1 MKRILAFRPV
11 LGSVLVLALVLAS
24 ILLAAVLDSKDA
36 GDATPPFNETLF
48 KKLMSGQFTS
58 IEDLVQDYEFQQSCW
73 LFIVPPG
80 DEPWTQPAGIAPF
93 SPDGFPKE
101 FIEAL
106 VPDERDGITVYPVIV
121 YEDPVTRDRV
131 VLNAKLDQVAS
142 AWPPKDYDPEWFL
155 QELHPD
161 LRDGKH
167 SEGQVEFLRKL
178 YDPSRIVL
186 RYDLILEEDLIKYVW
201 KRSIEAAVGE
211 KSGGQMMLMD
221 WGGGSV
227 SNIQFV
233 RIEPAS
239 NGVQVTIA
247 YPDDYAND
255 LDVFT
260 CSDLIEFW
268 WDWADTISVSGTN
281 YVEWTD
287 TGATGVSPR
296 FYAAGNAQTN
306 GVTDPDSDG
315 LTWARE
321 KYMYHTCPTNWDSD
335 GDTLSDYEEV
345 ISLNTDPNNDDTNRP
360 TAVMVFPPDGYRWV
374 WMP

>member
-1 MKRILAFRPV
+1 MKRVLASRSV
-11 LGSVLVLALVLAS
+11 LGSVLVMALVLAS

-58 IEDLVQDYEFQQSCW
+58 LEDLVQD
-73 LFIVPPG
+73 
-80 DEPWTQPAGIAPF
+80 
-93 SPDGFPKE
+93 
-101 FIEAL
+101 
-106 VPDERDGITVYPVIV
+106 
-121 YEDPVTRDRV
+121 
-131 VLNAKLDQVAS
+131 
-142 AWPPKDYDPEWFL
+142 
-155 QELHPD
+155 
-161 LRDGKH
+161 
-167 SEGQVEFLRKL
+167 
-178 YDPSRIVL
+178 
-186 RYDLILEEDLIKYVW
+186 
-201 KRSIEAAVGE
+201 
-211 KSGGQMMLMD
+211 
-221 WGGGSV
+221 
-227 SNIQFV
+227 
-233 RIEPAS
+233 
-239 NGVQVTIA
+239 

-360 TAVMVFPPDGYRWV
+360 TAAMVFPPDGYRWV